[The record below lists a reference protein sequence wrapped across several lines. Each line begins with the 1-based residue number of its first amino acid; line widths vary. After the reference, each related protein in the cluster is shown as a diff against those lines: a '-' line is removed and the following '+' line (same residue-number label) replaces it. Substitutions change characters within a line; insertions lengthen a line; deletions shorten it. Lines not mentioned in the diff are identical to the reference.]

1 MLSFALFAYYVI
13 SHLRHQPALGP
24 YTLAMPSV
32 LLSLAFTAFS
42 VAFAE
47 SHRSQQRDRADDDI
61 ELAVTDHYL
70 AMPIFQQKM
79 QFDVVTVLLLLGEAT
94 IWKSIWTR
102 FRFRRCHWK
111 QWIFAIAPGW
121 APLAGS
127 VFAAMQG
134 SRGPP
139 NLIYD
144 RAPPEALYPHLELT
158 NLNSGA
164 THKALNVVI
173 QNVWQAW
180 YNGPRKTGRKAHV
193 LEKYYVSKEVGIVDV
208 DLSKLE
214 SPSSWTLYIQS
225 TCLLVQLAAS
235 LILGLLGLS
244 LEVFVTFLVTLA
256 AQGLLMAAITP
267 RKDAWN
273 HRDLAKHRVA
283 PMMLHMGMDTTSVL
297 FVRSASKYGQT
308 FSLEEFSWES
318 QTIRRP
324 SDFIQL
330 ILAGFSFCIFA
341 FQLILISWMSADS
354 RLMFLI
360 LGALGLITNAVEG
373 AIEPDWERAY
383 KTAFTGE
390 GFCEPEGSSLIAA
403 VGVLLGGKFSAGVA
417 TAKLLYPDNKRFQQT
432 LKDLRGVL
440 EPNICDQCS
449 ERIRA
454 RTSAKC
460 SRVGGILCSTRLARA
475 IKAPDTLAL
484 SNKKPLQDALAT
496 VAHFLRLGT
505 EESSLPKINTNP
517 NATFEQHDWQKHG

>member
-1 MLSFALFAYYVI
+1 
-13 SHLRHQPALGP
+13 
-24 YTLAMPSV
+24 MPSV

-47 SHRSQQRDRADDDI
+47 SHRNQQRDGADGDI

-70 AMPIFQQKM
+70 AVPIFQQKM

-127 VFAAMQG
+127 IFAAMQG

-330 ILAGFSFCIFA
+330 ALAGFSFCIFA

-390 GFCEPEGSSLIAA
+390 SFCEPEGSSLTAA
-403 VGVLLGGKFSAGVA
+403 VGVLLGGQFSAGVA

-460 SRVGGILCSTRLARA
+460 LRVGGVLCSTRLARA

-517 NATFEQHDWQKHG
+517 NATFEQHDWQKNG

>member
-1 MLSFALFAYYVI
+1 MS
-13 SHLRHQPALGP
+13 LRILI
-24 YTLAMPSV
+24 LASAI
-32 LLSLAFTAFS
+32 LS
-42 VAFAE
+42 VAFAK
-47 SHRSQQRDRADDDI
+47 SHSNQERDGTDDDI
-61 ELAVTDHYL
+61 NIAITNRYL

-94 IWKSIWTR
+94 IWKSVWTR

-134 SRGPP
+134 SRGSP

-164 THKALNVVI
+164 THKALNVVL
-173 QNVWQAW
+173 QNVWQTW

-214 SPSSWTLYIQS
+214 CPSSWTLYIQS
-225 TCLLVQLAAS
+225 TCLFVQLATS
-235 LILGLLGLS
+235 LTLGLLGLS

-256 AQGLLMAAITP
+256 AQGLLITAITP

-297 FVRSASKYGQT
+297 FVRSASKHGQT
-308 FSLEEFSWES
+308 FSLEEYSWES

-324 SDFIQL
+324 SDFVQL
-330 ILAGFSFCIFA
+330 LLAGFSFCMFA
-341 FQLILISWMSADS
+341 FQLILISWMSDRS
-354 RLMFLI
+354 RLVFLV

-373 AIEPDWERAY
+373 AIEPNWERAY
-383 KTAFTGE
+383 EVAFSGE

-403 VGVLLGGKFSAGVA
+403 VGVLLGGKFAAGEA

-432 LKDLRGVL
+432 IKDLRTVL
-440 EPNICDQCS
+440 EPNICEQCS

-454 RTSAKC
+454 RTTAKC
-460 SRVGGILCSTRLARA
+460 SLIGGVLCSTRLARA
-475 IKAPDTLAL
+475 IRAPDTLARPD
-484 SNKKPLQDALAT
+484 KKPLQDALAT
-496 VAHFLRLGT
+496 VAHFLRVGT
-505 EESSLPKINTNP
+505 EESRLPKIDTNP